1 MKTLKNSTPKLAFYA
16 LGCKLSSSETS
27 NIARN
32 FTDKGYE
39 RVEFKEFPIIQV
51 KNTSSVTENV
61 VKSFG

>member
-1 MKTLKNSTPKLAFYA
+1 
-16 LGCKLSSSETS
+16 LSSSETS

-32 FTDKGYE
+32 FADEGYD
-39 RVEFKEFPIIQV
+39 RVEFKEYPIVVV